1 MLSVA
6 VDRSRGNA
14 ATVLRVGWDAVTR
27 CAHATGYG
35 HRSISTH
42 AHRVEPAVINA
53 QAGGLRDEARWEAWV
68 GPEGRPEAKQHAGA
82 ATGSAMGVR
91 LGPSLTLLA
100 IVLPT
105 GAVASRA
112 TVGRWVDRVPPG
124 RGSCHT
130 LMVPADRP
138 MRKTGDC
145 RAHGNLGR
153 SGWENS

>member
-14 ATVLRVGWDAVTR
+14 AAVLTVGWDAVTR
-27 CAHATGYG
+27 RAHETGYRR
-35 HRSISTH
+35 RSISNH
-42 AHRVEPAVINA
+42 AHRVEAAVINA

-91 LGPSLTLLA
+91 LGPSLTVLA

-105 GAVASRA
+105 GAVACRA
-112 TVGRWVDRVPPG
+112 TVGRWVDRAPPG

-153 SGWENS
+153 SGRENS

>member
-53 QAGGLRDEARWEAWV
+53 QAGGLRDDAVGSLGWSGGTAR
-68 GPEGRPEAKQHAGA
+68 GQ
-82 ATGSAMGVR
+82 ATRGGGSGSAMGLR
-91 LGPSLTLLA
+91 LGPSRTVLA

-112 TVGRWVDRVPPG
+112 TVGRWVARVPPG

-138 MRKTGDC
+138 IRQPGVLRTLM
-145 RAHGNLGR
+145 
-153 SGWENS
+153 

>member
-82 ATGSAMGVR
+82 ARAPRWDCAWGPAARCWPLCSP
-91 LGPSLTLLA
+91 LGL
-100 IVLPT
+100 
-105 GAVASRA
+105 SR
-112 TVGRWVDRVPPG
+112 VGRRWG
-124 RGSCHT
+124 
-130 LMVPADRP
+130 A
-138 MRKTGDC
+138 
-145 RAHGNLGR
+145 
-153 SGWENS
+153 GWLVSLQAAEHAIL